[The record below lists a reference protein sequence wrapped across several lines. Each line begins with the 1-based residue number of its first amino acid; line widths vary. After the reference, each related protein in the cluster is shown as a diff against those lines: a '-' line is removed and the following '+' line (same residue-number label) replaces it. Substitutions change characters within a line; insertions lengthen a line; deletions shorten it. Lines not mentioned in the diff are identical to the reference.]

1 MLFPVLKKLDI
12 TDSAFNETVA
22 RAVDRSAAYK

>member
-1 MLFPVLKKLDI
+1 MLFPVLKDLDI
-12 TDSAFNETVA
+12 TDAAFNDTLV